1 MYTLVAFFAVDWFLS
16 IIKQMSYKTSK
27 TIQDGKPH
35 NSISTL
41 YNIILYLC
49 IVVVTQR
56 QDSMRPACLCVTTTL
71 VDVRA
76 TVYLCSMLPSY
87 MLVA

>member
-41 YNIILYLC
+41 YNIILYLY

-56 QDSMRPACLCVTTTL
+56 HDSMRPACVTTTL

-87 MLVA
+87 MSVA